1 MITINT
7 SISSNDDGGLVS
19 LVSLSTLSRN
29 RRSVSITVCSLT
41 WGRIG
46 ILSVT
51 SSFGKTT
58 VLSVSLVEGI
68 NIYDLRRGVRI
79 TSSVGCFLNSVLD
92 IILTT
97 YASRNDMSRL
107 LVSSSGD
114 SKNSD
119 SGKMSLSVGG
129 SISVLIGFEN
139 GGVGESIAINADVS
153 FNDNG

>member
-1 MITINT
+1 M
-7 SISSNDDGGLVS
+7 
-19 LVSLSTLSRN
+19 
-29 RRSVSITVCSLT
+29 
-41 WGRIG
+41 
-46 ILSVT
+46 T

-129 SISVLIGFEN
+129 FINALVGFGN
-139 GGVGESIAINADVS
+139 GVVGESVAINTDFS
-153 FNDNG
+153 FDGDGEFVDLIL